1 MRWFRGVGARID
13 VAGLMVPID
22 HCRKDTSMS
31 GATQGL
37 ILAIVLIVLF
47 VISQVVQYQRR
58 KHKQR

>member
-1 MRWFRGVGARID
+1 
-13 VAGLMVPID
+13 
-22 HCRKDTSMS
+22 MS